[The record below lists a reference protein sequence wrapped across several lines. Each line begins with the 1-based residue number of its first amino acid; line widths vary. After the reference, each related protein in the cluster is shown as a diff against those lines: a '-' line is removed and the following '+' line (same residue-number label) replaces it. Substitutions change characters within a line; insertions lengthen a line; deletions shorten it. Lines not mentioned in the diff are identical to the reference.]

1 MAIFSLH
8 HDSIGRSTHPTGTAA
23 AHARYITRRR
33 AAGFVMGEHMPT
45 GSKAAQNWL
54 NRQEQQDRKNA
65 RVIDK
70 IMAALPLELSPPQ
83 WQALTRVYLRKVARG
98 RAAWLAAIHNQGE
111 DRFNPHVH
119 IVIRDRDINTR
130 ERVAQLSEKGSTDR
144 LRQLWEETV
153 NEALAHAGHKAR
165 IDRRSL
171 KDQGIDRRPQRHRG
185 PRRNTDRTAT
195 KSYSLA
201 PPESAANPPQQDRQ
215 ERTYTFP
222 VGTCARSF
230 QRALEKGS
238 KMCFWGY
245 SVATPPAPKTAL
257 ARGLSPP
264 LHPPGGL
271 SL

>member
-8 HDSIGRSTHPTGTAA
+8 HASIGRSTHPAGTAA
-23 AHARYITRRR
+23 AHARYITRRS
-33 AAGFVMGEHMPT
+33 AAGFVMAEHLPT
-45 GSKAAQNWL
+45 GRKAVQHWL

-70 IMAALPLELSPPQ
+70 IMAALPLELSLPQ
-83 WQALTRVYLRKVARG
+83 WQVLTRVYLRKVARD
-98 RAAWLAAIHNQGE
+98 RAAWLAAIHNRGR

-119 IVIRDRDINTR
+119 IVIRDRDIDTG

-144 LRQLWEETV
+144 LRHLWEETV
-153 NEALAHAGHKAR
+153 NEALAYAGHQAR

-195 KSYSLA
+195 KLRSLA

-222 VGTCARSF
+222 TGTCARSF
-230 QRALEKGS
+230 QRALEKDS
-238 KMCFWGY
+238 KMCFRTRKPSSQG
-245 SVATPPAPKTAL
+245 
-257 ARGLSPP
+257 GHGPP

-271 SL
+271 SP